1 MDLVPNSV
9 SNPNLHSRSKLVS
22 LQAARGVAALMVL
35 AYHASGYVAGTGLWF
50 GSRLQHHFKGGL
62 LGVQLF
68 FVLSGFVIFAA
79 HRKDFGAPTRVSRF
93 FHKRFLRV
101 YPIYWVVLCI
111 TLFQHLFSHGA
122 TSDPKLNH
130 WVIVS
135 SVLLVHVHT
144 TGHLVDVSWTLFH
157 EILFYAMFSALIMW
171 RKVGAGILALWLAG
185 SALFAVSPIEP
196 MVSGVFHPSHLLF
209 AFGMAAAW
217 LYASRRELPYR
228 ALSLVGL
235 SVFIGTM
242 VAGTHAPKGLYDNT
256 PLTLIGGFGAALF
269 LLGITLWEREADI
282 KIPTFMGFLGD
293 ASYSIYL
300 IHPLVLIALA
310 TVLKKVG
317 AHQHMPQA
325 LCFVFAAVAALGVGV
340 GFHLM
345 VEKPTLLW
353 LNKKPKDVEALRPV
367 EGLAA

>member
-1 MDLVPNSV
+1 MELAL
-9 SNPNLHSRSKLVS
+9 NPNLTSRSKSVS
-22 LQAARGVAALMVL
+22 LQASRGVAALMVL
-35 AYHASGYVAGTGLWF
+35 LYHSSGYVAGTGLWI

-79 HRKDFGAPTRVSRF
+79 HRKDIGAQTRVSRF
-93 FHKRFLRV
+93 FRKRFLRV

-111 TLFQHLFSHGA
+111 KLFQHLFSHGA
-122 TSDPKLNH
+122 AIDPKLNH

-135 SVLLVHVHT
+135 SFLLVHVHT

-157 EILFYAMFSALIMW
+157 EILFYAVFSALIMW

-185 SALFAVSPIEP
+185 SALFVISPIEP
-196 MVSGVFHPSHLLF
+196 LVSGIFHPSHLLF

-228 ALSLVGL
+228 ALSLVGMA
-235 SVFIGTM
+235 VFIGTM
-242 VAGTHAPKGLYDNT
+242 IAGTHAPKGLYDNT

-269 LLGITLWEREADI
+269 LLGITIWEREAGI
-282 KIPTFMGFLGD
+282 AIPKLMSFLGD
-293 ASYSIYL
+293 ASYSVYL
-300 IHPLVLIALA
+300 VHPLVLIVLA

-317 AHQHMPQA
+317 AHHHLPQA
-325 LCFVFAAVAALGVGV
+325 ICFVVAAVAALGVGV
-340 GFHLM
+340 GFHLK
-345 VEKPTLLW
+345 VEKPMLVW
-353 LNKKPKDVEALRPV
+353 FNKKPKDVEALRPV